1 MSLLELIQTN
11 INIFFLNIYGSINK
25 TFGKIKQA
33 SKQTIIHKIS
43 KRLLGSEIT
52 LKLNQMLQKSAK
64 EISLIR

>member
-11 INIFFLNIYGSINK
+11 IFFFLNIYGSINK
-25 TFGKIKQA
+25 IFGKIKQA

-52 LKLNQMLQKSAK
+52 LDNDIKPNATKKVLKK
-64 EISLIR
+64 

>member
-11 INIFFLNIYGSINK
+11 INICFLNIYGSINK

-52 LKLNQMLQKSAK
+52 LDNDIKPDATKKVLKK
-64 EISLIR
+64 

>member
-11 INIFFLNIYGSINK
+11 IFFFFNFYGSINK
-25 TFGKIKQA
+25 IFGKIKQA

-64 EISLIR
+64 EVSLIR

>member
-11 INIFFLNIYGSINK
+11 IFFFFLNIYGSINK

-43 KRLLGSEIT
+43 KRLLGSEIALDNDIKPNAT
-52 LKLNQMLQKSAK
+52 KKVLKK
-64 EISLIR
+64 

>member
-11 INIFFLNIYGSINK
+11 IFFFNIYGTINK
-25 TFGKIKQA
+25 KFGKIKQA

-52 LKLNQMLQKSAK
+52 LDNDIKPNATKKVLKK
-64 EISLIR
+64 